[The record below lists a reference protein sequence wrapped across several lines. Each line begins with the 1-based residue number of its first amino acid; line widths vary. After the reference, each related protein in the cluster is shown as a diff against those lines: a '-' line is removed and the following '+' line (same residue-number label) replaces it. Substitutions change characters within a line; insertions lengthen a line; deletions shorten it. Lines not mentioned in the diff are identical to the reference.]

1 MSKDKHTPG
10 PWRVAG
16 RDTRLLPC
24 SLVGANTLVAN
35 VYSTHYGDIEQET
48 ANAKLIAAAPDMLT
62 ALRVARRE
70 LHACQSVIHLRGGF
84 DPAYVDDA
92 LRALQ
97 GIDAIL
103 AIATE

>member
-1 MSKDKHTPG
+1 M
-10 PWRVAG
+10 
-16 RDTRLLPC
+16 
-24 SLVGANTLVAN
+24 
-35 VYSTHYGDIEQET
+35 
-48 ANAKLIAAAPDMLT
+48 LI

-84 DPAYVDDA
+84 DPAYVDYA

-103 AIATE
+103 ATATE